1 MINMTLNII
10 DFQISSV
17 VDISLEM
24 CLQEQK
30 RFGMPG
36 ISYKT
41 CTVVPRSPK
50 Y

>member
-1 MINMTLNII
+1 MINMTLSVI
-10 DFQISSV
+10 DFQISTAI
-17 VDISLEM
+17 DISLEM

-30 RFGMPG
+30 HFGMQG